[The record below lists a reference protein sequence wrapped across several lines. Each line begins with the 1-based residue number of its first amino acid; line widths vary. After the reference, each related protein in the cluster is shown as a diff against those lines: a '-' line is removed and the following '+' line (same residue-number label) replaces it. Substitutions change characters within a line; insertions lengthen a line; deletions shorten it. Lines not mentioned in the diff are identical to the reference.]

1 MNRVGKSPV
10 LVNSS
15 PVGSAVA
22 TTSRD
27 SCGGGDSD
35 VGGAEG
41 RTPTPPVGHTQQIS
55 HAQPVGHAPRSPY
68 DDEFTLNAINNATLP
83 YFRNSQHKGSPDT
96 NSISNTNFPKSVS
109 SWGPLH
115 KPVHWKV
122 RVFGDWIPCMIIHFI
137 SFDYLIRTKQE
148 ATLKFIIEF
157 RIANWHSKQL
167 TFENKNILYI

>member
-15 PVGSAVA
+15 VGGNVVA

-27 SCGGGDSD
+27 SEGGDSD
-35 VGGAEG
+35 RCDDG
-41 RTPTPPVGHTQQIS
+41 RSPTPPHSMSPSVPPPGGHS
-55 HAQPVGHAPRSPY
+55 PRPAY

-96 NSISNTNFPKSVS
+96 NSISNTNFPKSAS

-122 RVFGDWIPCMIIHFI
+122 RVWCLVSYSFILLNYTNINLPLKIIAIISLKKHLTTYFI
-137 SFDYLIRTKQE
+137 TRATKFH
-148 ATLKFIIEF
+148 T
-157 RIANWHSKQL
+157 
-167 TFENKNILYI
+167 

>member
-1 MNRVGKSPV
+1 MQKNWNSRSCTTMNRVGKSPV

-15 PVGSAVA
+15 PVGNVGP

-27 SCGGGDSD
+27 SGGGGDSD
-35 VGGAEG
+35 VGGEE
-41 RTPTPPVGHTQQIS
+41 RSPTPPQGYAPPPCAGMPS
-55 HAQPVGHAPRSPY
+55 HMPRSPY

-96 NSISNTNFPKSVS
+96 NSISNTNFPKSAS

-122 RVFGDWIPCMIIHFI
+122 RECFVAILHETLQ
-137 SFDYLIRTKQE
+137 SFTPYQYLMVDYEGTAI
-148 ATLKFIIEF
+148 
-157 RIANWHSKQL
+157 N
-167 TFENKNILYI
+167 N